1 MVKLESVNKYFNKH
15 KKNQIHV
22 INNTSLEMEQTGLV
36 ALLGPS
42 GCGKTTLLNAIGGLY
57 KVNKGDTLFD
67 IARRN
72 NVNYRDL
79 VLINGIKDGEY
90 IYPNQEILIPKPD
103 VGVYTVED
111 PETLAQVANKIGTTM
126 QNIIEQNASIY
137 LLPNQL
143 ILYKKEKYL

>member
-1 MVKLESVNKYFNKH
+1 MYKIYVINEGDTLESIANKFSTSIDVLERINDIKDIIPGEEIIVPNNKE
-15 KKNQIHV
+15 IPFL
-22 INNTSLEMEQTGLV
+22 I
-36 ALLGPS
+36 
-42 GCGKTTLLNAIGGLY
+42 Y

-111 PETLAQVANKIGTTM
+111 PETLAQVANKTGTTM
-126 QNIIEQNASIY
+126 QNIIDQNASIY

>member
-1 MVKLESVNKYFNKH
+1 MYKIYVINEGDTLESIANKFSTSIDVLERINDIKDIIPGEEIIVPNNKE
-15 KKNQIHV
+15 IPFL
-22 INNTSLEMEQTGLV
+22 I
-36 ALLGPS
+36 
-42 GCGKTTLLNAIGGLY
+42 Y

-67 IARRN
+67 IARKN

-126 QNIIEQNASIY
+126 QNIIDQNASIY

>member
-1 MVKLESVNKYFNKH
+1 MYKIYVINDGDTLESIANKFSTSVDVLERINDINEIIPGEEIIVPNNKE
-15 KKNQIHV
+15 IPFM
-22 INNTSLEMEQTGLV
+22 I
-36 ALLGPS
+36 
-42 GCGKTTLLNAIGGLY
+42 Y
-57 KVNKGDTLFD
+57 RVNKGDTLFD

-72 NVNYRDL
+72 NVNYKDL

-103 VGVYTVED
+103 IGVYTVEN
-111 PETLAQVANKIGTTM
+111 PETLAQVANNTGTTM
-126 QNIIEQNASIY
+126 ENLINQNASIY

>member
-1 MVKLESVNKYFNKH
+1 MYRIYVINDGDTLESIANKFSTSVDVLERINDINEIIPGEEIIVPNNKE
-15 KKNQIHV
+15 IPFM
-22 INNTSLEMEQTGLV
+22 I
-36 ALLGPS
+36 
-42 GCGKTTLLNAIGGLY
+42 Y
-57 KVNKGDTLFD
+57 RVNKGDTLFD

-72 NVNYRDL
+72 NVNYKDL

-103 VGVYTVED
+103 IGVYTVEN
-111 PETLAQVANKIGTTM
+111 PETLAQVANNTGTTM
-126 QNIIEQNASIY
+126 ENLINQNASIY